1 MVAKKSFIYAMKSRR
16 ERQTPGEMCLLD
28 AYRLTWRWP
37 EPARTVWKQVASL
50 LGGEDRLTSLS
61 ETMSFWLMSL
71 VRLSA
76 GSSGLIRKS
85 AASGSCPCMWHHP
98 TCPAN
103 MLHQDHAPSCNTILS
118 CKQDVMAKLGM
129 RSCSWR
135 GACLCALIL
144 SSTKAGQLP
153 CHSGTSEISKSAVK
167 DI

>member
-1 MVAKKSFIYAMKSRR
+1 MAKKSIIYVKESRCG
-16 ERQTPGEMCLLD
+16 RQFTGGMCLLD
-28 AYRLTWRWP
+28 AYWLTWRWP
-37 EPARTVWKQVASL
+37 EPARTVWKQVASP

-98 TCPAN
+98 TCSTNVLP
-103 MLHQDHAPSCNTILS
+103 LDHAPLCNIILS

-129 RSCSWR
+129 RSAAVERLASVTCFFFYKSR
-135 GACLCALIL
+135 PTLRHL
-144 SSTKAGQLP
+144 
-153 CHSGTSEISKSAVK
+153 GTSEKSQYAVK